1 MYLLDL
7 HGGNARV
14 VMVAAQHCRIET
26 VTEHRVEAIVRGK
39 LRNQPGFSLAVGDV
53 VTADSYGDH
62 WMIESVA
69 PRRNEFVRE
78 GLRKERQ
85 VLFANADRV
94 LILASLA
101 QPQTKIASLD
111 RFLVA
116 ALKGNVP
123 PVLVLAKTDLDEGG
137 AHAQALRDLY
147 AALNIRIFP
156 VCNIT
161 GEGSS
166 AIADILRAGISAFI
180 GNSGVG
186 KTSLLNRLIPGLD
199 LRVREVSTW
208 SGKGTHTTSSA
219 LLFPFGEHAAL
230 VDTPGMKS
238 FVPYGV
244 TRATL
249 MELFPDLQ
257 SMAASCRFSDCR
269 HLSEPECAILAAV
282 ERGDLPAS
290 RLRSYHR
297 LYEDLPR

>member
-26 VTEHRVEAIVRGK
+26 VTEHRVEAVVRGK
-39 LRNQPGFSLAVGDV
+39 LRNQPDFSLAVGDV

-69 PRRNEFVRE
+69 PRRSEFVRE
-78 GLRKERQ
+78 GLRRQRQ

-116 ALKGNVP
+116 ALKGQTP
-123 PVLVLAKTDLDEGG
+123 PVLVLTKTDMDEDG
-137 AHAQALRDLY
+137 AHARTLTDLY
-147 AALNIRIFP
+147 AVQNIPVFP
-156 VCNIT
+156 VCNVT
-161 GEGSS
+161 GEGVAAVADALRTGLS
-166 AIADILRAGISAFI
+166 ALV

-199 LRVREVSTW
+199 LRVREVSAW

-219 LLFPFGEHAAL
+219 LMFPFGDHAAL
-230 VDTPGMKS
+230 IDTPGMKS
-238 FVPYGV
+238 FVPFGV
-244 TRATL
+244 SRDNL
-249 MELFPDLQ
+249 IELFPDLQ
-257 SMAASCRFSDCR
+257 NAAAGCRFSDCR
-269 HLSEPECAILAAV
+269 HLSEPECAVLAAV
-282 ERGDLPAS
+282 ARGELPES

-297 LYEDLPR
+297 LHEDLPR